1 MIERYPTFCELLNG
15 DICDICHCQIS
26 GTNLVF
32 IALAPFDLLIVLAQ
46 LYSCLEFDLTLNV
59 IPSVYVV
66 FGCSLIF
73 SKLLCV

>member
-1 MIERYPTFCELLNG
+1 
-15 DICDICHCQIS
+15 
-26 GTNLVF
+26 VF

>member
-1 MIERYPTFCELLNG
+1 
-15 DICDICHCQIS
+15 
-26 GTNLVF
+26 VF

-73 SKLLCV
+73 LKLLCV

>member
-1 MIERYPTFCELLNG
+1 
-15 DICDICHCQIS
+15 
-26 GTNLVF
+26 VF

-66 FGCSLIF
+66 FCCSLIF
-73 SKLLCV
+73 FEAILCLVYKS